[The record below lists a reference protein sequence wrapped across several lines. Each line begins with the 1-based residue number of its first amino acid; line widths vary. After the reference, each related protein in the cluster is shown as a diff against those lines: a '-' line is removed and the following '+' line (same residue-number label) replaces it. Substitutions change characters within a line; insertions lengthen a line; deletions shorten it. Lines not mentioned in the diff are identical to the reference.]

1 MQGLVSL
8 NRHGP
13 AVGSYGEA
21 GLSSARGGRAADDAQ
36 SVRRAPGSGFR
47 VQGSGLR
54 VPGSGFRVQGT
65 EFRVQ
70 GTEGLIV
77 AVRRGVLEVPSNPE
91 EKEGVLGYADP

>member
-1 MQGLVSL
+1 MDRPRANPLLTTRNPS
-8 NRHGP
+8 
-13 AVGSYGEA
+13 GEH
-21 GLSSARGGRAADDAQ
+21 LLQ
-36 SVRRAPGSGFR
+36 GSGFR
-47 VQGSGLR
+47 VQGAGLR